1 MRGRADR
8 GSLVGG
14 RHHHHRQKRT
24 DANECIVRLR
34 SSLGSLRDEDYH
46 IAFDVT
52 RNGFQW
58 MIPFLISMGAGIF
71 LLLGWALRKS
81 GDRDLSVKGV
91 IFQGLSGIGVLGALG
106 FLIAAYSTYHN
117 ASRALSDH
125 DYSIAEGI
133 VTDFIPM
140 PAGGH
145 AVESFRINGVNFS
158 YGSGWGSTVFN
169 SEWNK
174 GAVHNGVQARIS
186 YRGSDILRVEVR

>member
-1 MRGRADR
+1 M
-8 GSLVGG
+8 
-14 RHHHHRQKRT
+14 
-24 DANECIVRLR
+24 E
-34 SSLGSLRDEDYH
+34 YH
-46 IAFDVT
+46 IAFDVI

-91 IFQGLSGIGVLGALG
+91 IFQGLGGIGVLGALG

-117 ASRALSDH
+117 ASKALSDH
-125 DYSIAEGI
+125 DYSIAEGF

-140 PAGGH
+140 PPGGH
-145 AVESFRINGVNFS
+145 AAESFRINGVNFS